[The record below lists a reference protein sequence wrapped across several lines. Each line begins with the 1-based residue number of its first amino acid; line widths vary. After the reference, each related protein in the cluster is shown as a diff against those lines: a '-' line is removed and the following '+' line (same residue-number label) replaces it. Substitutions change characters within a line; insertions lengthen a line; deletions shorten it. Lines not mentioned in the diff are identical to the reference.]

1 MSKGSRGSKDGK
13 HGKDGKDKNTL
24 MNIGQAASQSGL
36 SPKTIRYYETV
47 GLVVPQRQAD
57 NRYRNYSAAD
67 VRHLGFLH
75 RTRQAGFSLSQSRE
89 LLDLYRDPSQ
99 MTGSKRQLLMKRVEW
114 LETQQQ
120 RLAEMRDLLLDMIP
134 PSDTDEGSE
143 HDTTRRPVQT
153 PTHGMSFTLVD
164 AKP

>member
-1 MSKGSRGSKDGK
+1 MSRANKGS
-13 HGKDGKDKNTL
+13 KDGKDKNTL
-24 MNIGQAASQSGL
+24 MNIGQASSQSGL

-67 VRHLGFLH
+67 VRHLSFLH
-75 RTRQAGFSLSQSRE
+75 GARQAGFSLSQSRE
-89 LLDLYRDPSQ
+89 LLDLYRNPSQ
-99 MTGSKRQLLMKRVEW
+99 MTESKRQLLIERVEW

-120 RLAEMRDLLLDMIP
+120 RLAKMRDLLLDMIP

>member
-1 MSKGSRGSKDGK
+1 MSRVNKASKD
-13 HGKDGKDKNTL
+13 GKDGKDKNTL
-24 MNIGQAASQSGL
+24 MNIGQASSQSGL

-67 VRHLGFLH
+67 VRHPSFLH

-89 LLDLYRDPSQ
+89 LLDLCRDPSQ
-99 MTGSKRQLLMKRVEW
+99 MTGSKRQLRIQRGEW
-114 LETQQQ
+114 LETHQQC
-120 RLAEMRDLLLDMIP
+120 LANMRDLHLDMIP
-134 PSDTDEGSE
+134 TSDTDEGSE
-143 HDTTRRPVQT
+143 HSTTRRPVQT
-153 PTHGMSFTLVD
+153 PTYGMSFTLVD

>member
-1 MSKGSRGSKDGK
+1 MSRANKGS
-13 HGKDGKDKNTL
+13 KDGKDKNML
-24 MNIGQAASQSGL
+24 MNIGQASSQSGL
-36 SPKTIRYYETV
+36 SPKTIRYYESV

-99 MTGSKRQLLMKRVEW
+99 MTGSKRQLLIERVEW

-120 RLAEMRDLLLDMIP
+120 CLAKMRDLLLDMIHP
-134 PSDTDEGSE
+134 RATDE
-143 HDTTRRPVQT
+143 
-153 PTHGMSFTLVD
+153 
-164 AKP
+164 A